1 MNKLTKAALDWHSDG
16 LTDMQV
22 ASNVQDE
29 VMYDLLEKYGIE
41 LSDKQETKLEMIMRS
56 IILENIDW
64 GVLEQ
69 ADEEVASYKDAKRS
83 AIYK

>member
-1 MNKLTKAALDWHSDG
+1 MNKLTKMALEWHSDG

-22 ASNVQDE
+22 ADNVQDE
-29 VMYDLLEKYGIE
+29 VMYDLLDKYGIE
-41 LSDKQETKLEMIMRS
+41 LSDKQEIKLEMIMRS

-64 GVLEQ
+64 GELEQ
-69 ADEEVASYKDAKRS
+69 ADAEAASYSDAKRS